1 MNRSTAKKGL
11 FILAIVLGSVLAAW
25 KLPIHRGLDLQG
37 GSSLILQVKAEDAS
51 PAQLS
56 KVVEQTREILDRR
69 INAFGLSET
78 AIQSYGSQ
86 GDELL
91 VQVPGISDV
100 PRLEALL
107 QSQGVLE
114 WYAVSSGPYSSS
126 DKALAQYG
134 GTLSQDLKLISTKS
148 SGSAEQSWYL
158 LQTPPVIKDEPAG
171 DGVHVGK

>member
-1 MNRSTAKKGL
+1 MTKSTAKRGL
-11 FILAIVLGSVLAAW
+11 FILTIVLGSVLAAW
-25 KLPIHRGLDLQG
+25 KLPLHRGLDLQG
-37 GSSLILQVKAEDAS
+37 GTSLILQVKAEDAS

-56 KVVEQTREILDRR
+56 KVVEQTQQILNRR

-78 AIQSYGSQ
+78 TIQSYGSQ

-107 QSQGVLE
+107 RSQGVLE

-126 DKALAQYG
+126 DNALAQYG
-134 GTLSQDLKLISTKS
+134 GTIPHDLKLFATK
-148 SGSAEQSWYL
+148 
-158 LQTPPVIKDEPAG
+158 
-171 DGVHVGK
+171 